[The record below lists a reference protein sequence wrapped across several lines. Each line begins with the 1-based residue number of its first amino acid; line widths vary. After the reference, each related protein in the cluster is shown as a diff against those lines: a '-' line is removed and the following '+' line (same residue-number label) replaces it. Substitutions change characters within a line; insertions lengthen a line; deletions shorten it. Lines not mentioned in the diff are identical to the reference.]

1 MISLRQKPSLADA
14 DSSSRTNRGDRK
26 IYPPVAGADCRSA
39 RQGGTIQM
47 TLRHLTR
54 DFDFNNRRPL
64 STLDEKTRIVPTS
77 RCRYSPGRLD
87 PQRFHLRNPGIC
99 PTAWGHLSVTIK
111 RHFHKGITMNII
123 ARVKEIL
130 LTPKQAWSVIE
141 IEETDTA
148 TLYTQYIM
156 ILAAIQAV
164 AGFIGMSLVGVSA
177 FGVSVRV
184 PLITGLVQMVL
195 GYGLTLAMVYVLAL
209 IADAL
214 APSFGGQKRGIN
226 ALKLVAYNSTAA
238 MVGGIFALI
247 PALGVLTLLAAL
259 YSLYLLYLG
268 VPTLMKVPQE
278 KALPYTAVLVVC
290 AIVVGVIAG
299 AILGTARGGP
309 TMGLGMA
316 TGQMSIETPKGTV
329 NVDVAK
335 MEAWSKR
342 MEAVGKKL
350 EKAQQSGDQAA
361 MEQAIKE
368 MASLQGEQPMVVP
381 KR

>member
-1 MISLRQKPSLADA
+1 
-14 DSSSRTNRGDRK
+14 
-26 IYPPVAGADCRSA
+26 
-39 RQGGTIQM
+39 
-47 TLRHLTR
+47 
-54 DFDFNNRRPL
+54 
-64 STLDEKTRIVPTS
+64 
-77 RCRYSPGRLD
+77 
-87 PQRFHLRNPGIC
+87 
-99 PTAWGHLSVTIK
+99 
-111 RHFHKGITMNII
+111 MNII
-123 ARVKEIL
+123 ARVKEVL

-141 IEETDTA
+141 MEETDTA
-148 TLYTQYIM
+148 TLYTRYIM

-214 APSFGGQKRGIN
+214 APSFGGQKHGMN
-226 ALKLVAYNSTAA
+226 ALKLVAYSSTAA

-247 PALGVLTLLAAL
+247 PALAVLTLLAAL

-268 VPTLMKVPQE
+268 LPTLMKVPQE

-299 AILGTARGGP
+299 AILGVARGGP

-316 TGQMSIETPKGTV
+316 TGQMAIETPKGTV

-335 MEAWSKR
+335 MEAWGKR
-342 MEAVGKKL
+342 MEEVGKKL

-368 MASLQGEQPMVVP
+368 MAALQGEQPMMVP